1 MISVII
7 PVATASTSLEEI
19 RKRLSKESFHLEVL
33 IVINKDHADDIMPTY
48 PLERIL
54 ISNNKGRG
62 FSCSKGIQSAKGKIS
77 ILLHADTFLPPN
89 WNDIISSTME
99 NKNTVGGAFSLSF
112 DTDHT
117 YLRFLIFL
125 SDLFFKFTG
134 ELWGDRAIFFR
145 TSLLKEQEFLEVPI
159 MEDIKLSNFL
169 KKKGK
174 VVMVKEKVITSS
186 ATFLKYGLLHHTYRI
201 VKCRLWYALGGDL
214 SKIYNHYYS

>member
-7 PVATASTSLEEI
+7 PAGNPSTLLEVIRERLAREKNEI
-19 RKRLSKESFHLEVL
+19 EVL
-33 IVINKDHADDIMPTY
+33 IVINTNQEGSILPRY
-48 PLERIL
+48 PHEQIL
-54 ISNNKGRG
+54 ISSKKGRG
-62 FSCSKGIQSAKGKIS
+62 FSFSKGLQSAKGKIS
-77 ILLHADTFLPPN
+77 IFLHSDTILPPN
-89 WNDIISSTME
+89 WNDIISSTLA
-99 NKNTVGGAFSLSF
+99 NSNTVGGAFSLSF
-112 DTDHT
+112 DTDHI
-117 YLRFLIFL
+117 YLRLLIFL

-186 ATFLKYGLLHHTYRI
+186 ATFIKYGLLRHTYRI
-201 VKCRLWYALGGDL
+201 IKCRILYALGGDL